1 MKTILNF
8 TENKNLNGYRA
19 AIGAMVV
26 RVKTDADSVNKM
38 ILKEINLKE
47 LNKQIAKGKT
57 HKAAT
62 ATLIWRAVR
71 AIIEVQPIEANG
83 ILMPSEVP
91 GFVLR
96 KLERKLQKRG
106 MSVYTVCDIR

>member
-1 MKTILNF
+1 MKKILNF
-8 TENKNLNGYRA
+8 TENNGNNGYRA
-19 AIGAMVV
+19 AINAMVV

-62 ATLIWRAVR
+62 STLIWRAVR
-71 AIIEVQPIEANG
+71 AIIEVNEVSDG
-83 ILMPSEVP
+83 ILVPSDIP
-91 GFVLR
+91 GFVRR
-96 KLERKLQKRG
+96 KLERKLQKHG
-106 MSVYTVCDIR
+106 MSLYTVCDLR